1 MKTLTELTARLLD
14 ASESMTRYLHDHT
27 EELARGEE
35 PHVFTATNAY
45 AELQEATV
53 DLRHAIELGE
63 ALNPS
68 PREDIAIDA
77 LIAMHALLLESNPY
91 TYFEL
96 AYTRT
101 TGWMAWICSNARE
114 QDPDRKILAQGQ
126 GDTAEEACENALDQ
140 LTTPTSEPG
149 CIAEAEIPY

>member
-63 ALNPS
+63 ALNSSPFPKCCTNELPYAGAKVLVWLPRWEVPKVLEFNTQPELRFICRESGKWWWRPHEMYWAPINYPS
-68 PREDIAIDA
+68 PIY
-77 LIAMHALLLESNPY
+77 N
-91 TYFEL
+91 
-96 AYTRT
+96 
-101 TGWMAWICSNARE
+101 
-114 QDPDRKILAQGQ
+114 
-126 GDTAEEACENALDQ
+126 
-140 LTTPTSEPG
+140 
-149 CIAEAEIPY
+149 AEIPY

>member
-1 MKTLTELTARLLD
+1 MKTLIELAARLLE
-14 ASESMTRYLHDHT
+14 ASESLNNMLGDNHQA
-27 EELARGEE
+27 LAAGDA
-35 PHVFTATNAY
+35 PLIKTAADILV
-45 AELQEATV
+45 ELQEATV
-53 DLRHAIELGE
+53 ELRHAIELGE

-140 LTTPTSEPG
+140 LTATT
-149 CIAEAEIPY
+149 EA